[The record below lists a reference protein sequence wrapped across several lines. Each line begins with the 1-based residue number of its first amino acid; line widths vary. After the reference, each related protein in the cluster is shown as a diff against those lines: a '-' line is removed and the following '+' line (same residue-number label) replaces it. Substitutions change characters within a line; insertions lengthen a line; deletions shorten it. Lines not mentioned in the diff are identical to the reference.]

1 MDKETKEVINV
12 ALGSLISVILV
23 LCATWIIFN
32 IIVWLICLCFHIAFD
47 FLLGTGLWL
56 CYLLLWFTL
65 KSTNN

>member
-1 MDKETKEVINV
+1 MDKETKRVNNS
-12 ALGSLISVILV
+12 ALGYLIGVILV
-23 LCATWIIFN
+23 LSVTWIVFN

>member
-1 MDKETKEVINV
+1 MDEETKEAINV
-12 ALGSLISVILV
+12 ALGSLIGVILV

>member
-12 ALGSLISVILV
+12 ALGSLIGVILV

-32 IIVWLICLCFHIAFD
+32 IIVCLICLCFHIAFD

>member
-1 MDKETKEVINV
+1 MDKKTKEVINV
-12 ALGSLISVILV
+12 ALGSLIGVILV
-23 LCATWIIFN
+23 LCPTWIIFN

>member
-12 ALGSLISVILV
+12 ALGSLIGVILV

>member
-12 ALGSLISVILV
+12 ALGSLIGVILV

-56 CYLLLWFTL
+56 CYLLLLFTL